1 MAIDR
6 DKIEQNVQRY
16 KQAKQYSRAIE
27 EYKKLLAADSRDL
40 RPRLKLVELYGLA
53 GKKREAVDEC
63 LVAAEAYADQ
73 GFYLKAVAVYKQA
86 LRSDPENPV
95 LWRNMADMYVKQG
108 LKGDALAAFKR
119 GVDCLRKLDRADE
132 AEQLLVRM
140 EEMAPENSAIKVHLA
155 ELYLEEGKYDAF
167 SAELSKI
174 VLQLRGEGRS
184 RKLLQTVEAFYE
196 KSGRHPSVLRCLAEL
211 YVDLGEE
218 VKALQVV
225 GEGLE
230 RDPSDRDLRL
240 LALRS
245 HLVLGQLS
253 EARRL
258 ALGLYDEDPDDL
270 FILEQ
275 LAAIAQARG
284 DRVELGQAYKSVA
297 KVYGRRGIHQKE
309 EAYFRKVLEIDP
321 HDAEARLAVGDLVVE
336 PEVEPDGFLIAGFD
350 EPWEAAPAAAP
361 APSGRDTLHE
371 GLVEAEL
378 YLKYGIDQKA
388 AEKLRELTALAPDD
402 IEIRQ
407 KLRDLYLRQGDRQGW
422 VGEQLHIAELFLKSK
437 RETEALRAYQ
447 SILEID
453 PDNADARSAIGYL
466 KPDAV
471 LPRQDAVE
479 IDVGG
484 ALPSF
489 AEQPGGPRVIYG
501 GDASVDSEE
510 EVLRQ
515 GLAEADFFEA
525 QERFQEALQVLL
537 RLRQR
542 FPTSPHLAARLER
555 LGWNESQNGGEE
567 DDEFIDLQT
576 EVLEGVDLRL
586 GSTFEGFGDFEVSE
600 LDDIVREFK
609 SGIAE
614 RLDDSDYETHYN
626 LGVAYREMGLM
637 DEAAQEFQMAA
648 RSPDKARDAYT
659 SLSMVFRDQGRRS
672 DALAALRMALAAP
685 TNTPEDRAA
694 ILYEMGSTC
703 EEEGDW
709 DRALQFFEKTAEI
722 DPTHRDVRSR
732 IQKLR
737 TRLGG

>member
-6 DKIEQNVQRY
+6 DKIARNALRFIQKGQF
-16 KQAKQYSRAIE
+16 QRAIE
-27 EYKKLLAADSRDL
+27 EYKKVLAVDSRDI
-40 RPRLKLVELYGLA
+40 RTRLKLIDLYGRA
-53 GKKREAVDEC
+53 GKKREAIDEC
-63 LVAAEAYADQ
+63 LVVAEAYSDQ
-73 GFYLKAVAVYKQA
+73 GFYLKAIAVYKQA
-86 LRSDPENPV
+86 LRSDPESPV
-95 LWRNMADMYVKQG
+95 LWRNMGEMYVKQG
-108 LKGDALAAFKR
+108 LMGEALAAFKR
-119 GVDCLRKLDRADE
+119 GVDALRKMNRASE

-140 EEMAPENSAIKVHLA
+140 EEMAPENAAIKVHLA

-167 SAELSKI
+167 SAELSKL

-184 RKLLQTVEAFYE
+184 RKLLQTVETFYD

-225 GEGLE
+225 GEGLA
-230 RDPSDRDLRL
+230 RDPSDRELRL

-245 HLVLGQLS
+245 HLVLGQLA

-284 DRVELGQAYKSVA
+284 DRGELAQAYKAVA
-297 KVYGRRGIHQKE
+297 KVYGRRGIRQKE
-309 EAYFRKVLEIDP
+309 EAYFRKVLEIDS
-321 HDAEARLAVGDLVVE
+321 HDAEARLAVGDLVVDPE
-336 PEVEPDGFLIAGFD
+336 PEEFLIASFE
-350 EPWEAAPAAAP
+350 EPWEGAPAAAAAP
-361 APSGRDTLHE
+361 AGRDALHE

-378 YLKYGIDQKA
+378 YLKYGIEHKA

-422 VGEQLHIAELFLKSK
+422 VGEQLQIAELFLKGK

-471 LPRQDAVE
+471 LPRADTVE

-489 AEQPGGPRVIYG
+489 SEQPGGARVIYG
-501 GDASVDSEE
+501 GDTSADSED

-515 GLAEADFFEA
+515 GLSEADFFEV
-525 QERFQEALQVLL
+525 QERPQEALQVLL
-537 RLRQR
+537 RLRQK
-542 FPTSPHLAARLER
+542 FPSSPHLAARLER
-555 LGWNESQNGGEE
+555 LGWKGPQAAEEGE
-567 DDEFIDLQT
+567 DEFIDLQT
-576 EVLEGVDLRL
+576 EVLEGMDLRL
-586 GSTFEGFGDFEVSE
+586 GSEFEGFGDFEVSE

-626 LGVAYREMGLM
+626 LGVAYREMGLF
-637 DEAAQEFQMAA
+637 DEAAQEFQTAA
-648 RSPDKARDAYT
+648 RAPDKARDAYT
-659 SLSMVFRDQGRRS
+659 SLSMVFRDLGRRA

-685 TNTPEDRAA
+685 NNMPEDRAA
-694 ILYEMGSTC
+694 ILYEMGSTS

-709 DRALQFFEKTAEI
+709 DRALQSFEKTAEL
-722 DPTHRDVRSR
+722 DPSHRDVRSR

-737 TRLGG
+737 TRVGG

>member
-6 DKIEQNVQRY
+6 DKIARNALRFIQKGQF
-16 KQAKQYSRAIE
+16 QRAIE
-27 EYKKLLAADSRDL
+27 EYKKVLAADSRDI
-40 RPRLKLVELYGLA
+40 RTRLKLIDLYGRA

-63 LVAAEAYADQ
+63 LVVAEAYADQ
-73 GFYLKAVAVYKQA
+73 GFYLKAIAVYKQA
-86 LRSDPENPV
+86 LRADPESPV
-95 LWRNMADMYVKQG
+95 LWRNMGEMYLKQG
-108 LKGDALAAFKR
+108 LMGDALAAFKR
-119 GVDCLRKLDRADE
+119 GVDSLRKLDRAPE

-140 EEMAPENSAIKVHLA
+140 EEMAPENAAIKVHLA

-167 SAELSKI
+167 AAELSKL

-184 RKLLQTVEAFYE
+184 RKLLQTVEGFYE

-230 RDPSDRDLRL
+230 RDPSDRELRL

-245 HLVLGQLS
+245 HLVLGQLA

-284 DRVELGQAYKSVA
+284 DRTELAQAYKAVA

-309 EAYFRKVLEIDP
+309 EAYFRKVLEIDS

-336 PEVEPDGFLIAGFD
+336 SEPEGLLIAGFD
-350 EPWEAAPAAAP
+350 EPWEAAPAVAAAP
-361 APSGRDTLHE
+361 AGRDSLHE

-378 YLKYGIDQKA
+378 YLKYGIEHKA

-422 VGEQLHIAELFLKSK
+422 VGEQLHIAELFLKAK

-471 LPRQDAVE
+471 LPRRDTVE

-489 AEQPGGPRVIYG
+489 AEQPGGPRLVYG
-501 GDASVDSEE
+501 GDASADSEE

-515 GLAEADFFEA
+515 GLAEADFFEV
-525 QERFQEALQVLL
+525 QERPQEALQVLV

-542 FPTSPHLAARLER
+542 FPASPHLATRLER
-555 LGWNESQNGGEE
+555 LGWKGPQAGGEE
-567 DDEFIDLQT
+567 DGFIDLQT
-576 EVLEGVDLRL
+576 EVLEGMDLRL

-709 DRALQFFEKTAEI
+709 DRALQSFEKTAEL
-722 DPTHRDVRSR
+722 DPSHRDVRSR

-737 TRLGG
+737 TRVGG